1 MNNRGLQDSN
11 ILLIKPLKSFFQFTN
26 LTFSIRSDKSD
37 MFIKK
42 IFSERKCLTFP
53 GVYILILITLSWKS

>member
-11 ILLIKPLKSFFQFTN
+11 ILLIKPLKSFFQFTS
-26 LTFSIRSDKSD
+26 LPFPIRSDKPD